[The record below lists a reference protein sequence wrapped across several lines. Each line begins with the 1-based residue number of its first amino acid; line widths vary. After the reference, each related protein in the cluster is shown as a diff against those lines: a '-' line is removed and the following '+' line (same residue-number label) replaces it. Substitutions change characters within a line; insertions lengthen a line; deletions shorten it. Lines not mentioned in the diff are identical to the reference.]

1 MLVPGPFQLIKL
13 YKVTDNLYFRILNEL
28 QQVQTLY

>member
-1 MLVPGPFQLIKL
+1 MLVPGPFQLNKC
-13 YKVTDNLYFRILNEL
+13 YKVADNLYFHILNEL

>member
-1 MLVPGPFQLIKL
+1 MPVPGSFQLKC
-13 YKVTDNLYFRILNEL
+13 YKVADNLYFHILNEL